1 MSIIEKLKG
10 WWDSIK
16 PVILAGVL
24 AKLDTLKQPLAD
36 RLCSIEGTPEQQ
48 ADKIIEWIKEYLK
61 RQL

>member
-1 MSIIEKLKG
+1 MFKKLKM

-16 PVILAGVL
+16 PVILAGVFV
-24 AKLDTLKQPLAD
+24 KLDNLKIPLAQ
-36 RLCSIEGTPEQQ
+36 RIIESVGTPQEQ